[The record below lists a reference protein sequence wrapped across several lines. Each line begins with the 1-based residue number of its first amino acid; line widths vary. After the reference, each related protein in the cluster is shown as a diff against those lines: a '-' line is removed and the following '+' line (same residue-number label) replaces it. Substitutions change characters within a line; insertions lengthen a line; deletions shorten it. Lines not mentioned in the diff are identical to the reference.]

1 MSVKETVFTKL
12 FTILLG
18 LILSAD
24 AALLFSAALI
34 IMLFGVWGEPLVGEW
49 YTFCVTVFSYHIAAL
64 VIKAAV
70 EIRKYLIRRSH
81 RRIGL
86 ISPEDICRLMKGAAR

>member
-1 MSVKETVFTKL
+1 MSVKETVFTKI

-24 AALLFSAALI
+24 AALLFSAALC
-34 IMLFGVWGEPLVGEW
+34 IMLFAVWGEPLGEW
-49 YTFCVTVFSYHIAAL
+49 ALFCVTVFGYHAVAL

>member
-18 LILSAD
+18 LILSVD

-34 IMLFGVWGEPLVGEW
+34 VMLFGVWGEPIGEW
-49 YTFCVTVFSYHIAAL
+49 APFCWIVFSYHFAAL

-70 EIRKYLIRRSH
+70 EIRKYIIRRSH

-86 ISPEDICRLMKGAAR
+86 IPPEDICRLMKGAAR